1 MILILQSLM
10 FLDHFFGFL
19 EKINIEK
26 RVLDWQCD
34 SVIGDNE
41 LFIEKNNLH
50 DLQPF
55 IAINPFTSVR
65 KNNFREWDY
74 DNFATISEYCK
85 NQYSL
90 NTVILGK
97 TNSARTN
104 KLIDCFNSNTS
115 AINLINKTSLSE
127 MLSVL
132 SLSELYIGPDSG
144 TLHMAR
150 MVNIP
155 IIGLYATSNPL
166 RTGPYRKME
175 YVIDRYKEAVEKYTN
190 KNKKSMK
197 WGERVRDPNAMK
209 LITINDVKTKI
220 KQIVMN

>member
-1 MILILQSLM
+1 M
-10 FLDHFFGFL
+10 
-19 EKINIEK
+19 KINIEK

-144 TLHMAR
+144 TFIWLEWL
-150 MVNIP
+150 I
-155 IIGLYATSNPL
+155 
-166 RTGPYRKME
+166 YR
-175 YVIDRYKEAVEKYTN
+175 
-190 KNKKSMK
+190 
-197 WGERVRDPNAMK
+197 
-209 LITINDVKTKI
+209 L
-220 KQIVMN
+220 